1 MYIVCN
7 RFVYTVTEIFMSAK
21 ILLGSDQKI
30 IDNICE
36 LQKIRFDSFGWI
48 YIYNRELNTFIIR

>member
-21 ILLGSDQKI
+21 ILLDSVQTI

-48 YIYNRELNTFIIR
+48 YIYNR